1 VTTGHKV
8 WGILVEF
15 QRIKETTRR
24 KEKREK
30 KRRKE
35 GRER

>member
-1 VTTGHKV
+1 VTAGHKV
-8 WGILVEF
+8 WGTLVEF

-30 KRRKE
+30 KRGRE
-35 GRER
+35 GRMR

>member
-1 VTTGHKV
+1 VTAGHKF
-8 WGILVEF
+8 WGILVEL